1 MTALLVLLCV
11 ILIGIIVVQIGKVT
25 ELASKIRGEE
35 EAQERSNR
43 TQGGYLMLFMVVF
56 LLACTISA
64 VYYKNS
70 MLWYGPNESASAHG
84 SSIDYIFNITL
95 FFTGIVFFITQIL
108 LFYFAYKYRARRG
121 GKAAYISHN
130 NRLEVIWTAIPAV
143 VMTFLVVGGLDAW
156 NDVMADVG
164 EDEDYIEIEGTGYQF
179 AWHLRYPGPDGK
191 LGARD
196 YKMISATNPLGQ
208 VWTDEKNHD
217 DFHPSEIVLP
227 VDKKVRVRITSR
239 DVLHNFYLPHFRVK
253 MDAVPGM
260 PTYFVFTP
268 TKTTEEYR
276 QQLGALDENGQPRY
290 PEWHEP
296 VDPEDPEGPLK
307 YEDFNFELA
316 CAELCGKGHYSMR
329 RVVRI
334 VSEAEYKNW
343 LSEQQSYYESTIKG
357 TENDPYA
364 AEATEEPALT
374 EATMEEGEGAVEM
387 ATEEAEVT
395 TASEEEVAE

>member
-1 MTALLVLLCV
+1 MTALFVLLCV

-25 ELASKIRGEE
+25 ELAGKIRGEE
-35 EAQERSNR
+35 EAQERTNR
-43 TQGGYLMLFMVVF
+43 TQAGYSMIFMVVF
-56 LLACTISA
+56 LVASAVSA
-64 VYYKNS
+64 VYYKDS
-70 MLWYGPNESASAHG
+70 MLWYGPNESASVHG
-84 SSIDYIFNITL
+84 GSIDYIFNVTL

-121 GKAAYISHN
+121 SKAEYISHN

-156 NDVMADVG
+156 NDVMADVQEG
-164 EDEDYIEIEGTGYQF
+164 EDYIEIEATGYQF

-191 LGARD
+191 LGTRD

-208 VWTDEKNHD
+208 VWSDEKNFD

-227 VDKKVRVRITSR
+227 VGKKVRVRITSR

-268 TKTTEEYR
+268 KTTTEEYR
-276 QQLGALDENGQPRY
+276 AKLSVLDEEGQPQY
-290 PEWHEP
+290 PEWHMP
-296 VDPEDPEGPLK
+296 FDPEDPEGPAK
-307 YEDFNFELA
+307 FEEFNYELA

-329 RVVRI
+329 RTVRI

-343 LSEQQSYYESTIKG
+343 LSEQQSFYESTIKG
-357 TENDPYA
+357 TDDDPFA
-364 AEATEEPALT
+364 EEEAPALTDASLSTEGEATEE
-374 EATMEEGEGAVEM
+374 ERS
-387 ATEEAEVT
+387 AE
-395 TASEEEVAE
+395 

>member
-1 MTALLVLLCV
+1 MTALFVLLCV

-25 ELASKIRGEE
+25 ELAGKIRGEE
-35 EAQERSNR
+35 EAQERTNR
-43 TQGGYLMLFMVVF
+43 TQAGYSMIFMIVF
-56 LLACTISA
+56 LLACTVSA
-64 VYYKNS
+64 IYYKDS
-70 MLWYGPNESASAHG
+70 MRWYGPNESASAHG

-121 GKAAYISHN
+121 SKAEYISHN

-156 NDVMADVG
+156 NDVMADVEEG
-164 EDEDYIEIEGTGYQF
+164 EDYIEIEATGYQF

-208 VWTDEKNHD
+208 VWSDEKNLD

-227 VDKKVRVRITSR
+227 VGKKVRVRITSR

-268 TKTTEEYR
+268 TTTTEEYR
-276 QQLGALDENGQPRY
+276 AKLGALNDRGEPQY
-290 PEWHEP
+290 PEWHAP
-296 VDPEDPEGPLK
+296 LDPEDPEGPTK
-307 YEDFNFELA
+307 FEDFNFELA
-316 CAELCGKGHYSMR
+316 CAELCGKGHYAMR
-329 RVVRI
+329 RAVRI

-343 LSEQQSYYESTIKG
+343 LSEQQSYYDSTIKG
-357 TENDPYA
+357 TEDDPFA
-364 AEATEEPALT
+364 AETAE
-374 EATMEEGEGAVEM
+374 
-387 ATEEAEVT
+387 EEAELT
-395 TASEEEVAE
+395 DASSIQEEAPEGDGSAE